1 VKRMIRGAL
10 MVAAGVAMAQA
21 ADAQVVHGRV
31 VEDRSGRGVASA
43 SLVVLDSVG
52 QPAGYAQ
59 SNAFGEFSVRLT
71 RPGSFFVRAER
82 IGYRPATSAMSRVDA
97 GDEVY
102 RVLSMRTGNAALEG
116 EGGGLFRSGFFP
128 RLLPGGRRPVPTDT
142 RPVPSRGA
150 TASAAPG
157 KETARRPE
165 PRPRASDPASP
176 DAKPRAAERPE
187 RPARAPGR
195 TRPAAGG
202 GARHPAGT

>member
-1 VKRMIRGAL
+1 VKRMMRGAL
-10 MVAAGVAMAQA
+10 LAVAGVAMARA

-43 SLVVLDSVG
+43 NLVVLDSVG

-71 RPGSFFVRAER
+71 RSGSFFVRAER
-82 IGYRPATSAMSRVDA
+82 IGYRPATSAMSRVEA

-128 RLLPGGRRPVPTDT
+128 RVPLGRHPVPTDT
-142 RPVPSRGA
+142 RPLPSSGA

-157 KETARRPE
+157 KAATRRAE
-165 PRPRASDPASP
+165 PRPRASDPAAP
-176 DAKPRAAERPE
+176 DAKPRAAEDPD
-187 RPARAPGR
+187 RPARAPR
-195 TRPAAGG
+195 LPRPATRG
-202 GARHPAGT
+202 GARHPGGA

>member
-1 VKRMIRGAL
+1 MKRMMRGAL
-10 MVAAGVAMAQA
+10 AAAAGVAMAQA

-43 SLVVLDSVG
+43 NLVVLDSVG

-71 RPGSFFVRAER
+71 RSGSFFVRAER
-82 IGYRPATSAMSRVDA
+82 IGYRPATSAMSRVEA

-102 RVLSMRTGNAALEG
+102 RVLSMRTGNAAMEG
-116 EGGGLFRSGFFP
+116 EGGGLFRSGFLP
-128 RLLPGGRRPVPTDT
+128 RLLPGRRPTPTDT
-142 RPVPSRGA
+142 RPVPSSGA

-157 KETARRPE
+157 KATARRPE
-165 PRPRASDPASP
+165 PRPRAADPAP
-176 DAKPRAAERPE
+176 GDATPRASERPGRPE
-187 RPARAPGR
+187 RGPRG

-202 GARHPAGT
+202 GVRRPAGA